1 MTFNGVTIVSAKATD
16 YRIHFWYMSKE
27 DAISI
32 INNSDLNFK
41 KWIII
46 IFFLLKEYYEN
57 NKERLKEKVRNK
69 YRELSNEEK
78 NIKREYGRNRYQNMS
93 REDKQRLKVYQ
104 KIIVKQKSQH
114 KKVNFLLHI
123 V

>member
-1 MTFNGVTIVSAKATD
+1 MVHEQRGCHKHITD
-16 YRIHFWYMSKE
+16 FK
-27 DAISI
+27 

-46 IFFLLKEYYEN
+46 IFFLLKEYYEI

-78 NIKREYGRNRYQNMS
+78 NIKRE
-93 REDKQRLKVYQ
+93 
-104 KIIVKQKSQH
+104 
-114 KKVNFLLHI
+114 
-123 V
+123 